1 MAKEINR
8 VSIEVEHYNGSTYFG
23 FMLAI
28 MEDGTVEVIQTSDCS
43 LADVDGDYIF
53 DTDNDLY
60 RIQADKPISE
70 ETYYDNKYT
79 YEEVESETN

>member
-28 MEDGTVEVIQTSDCS
+28 MEDGSVKVIQTSDCS
-43 LADVDGDYIF
+43 LADIDGDYIF

-60 RIQADKPISE
+60 RIQADKPIP
-70 ETYYDNKYT
+70 ETVYNEIQDVYK
-79 YEEVESETN
+79 EVKE